1 MDLWRVSQGVTKQLS
16 LVNKGFTTLDIEGEV
31 LKDPTK
37 SGVGVSQ
44 YMRITE
50 R

>member
-1 MDLWRVSQGVTKQLS
+1 MWRVSQGVTKQLS
-16 LVNKGFTTLDIEGEV
+16 LINKGFTTLDIEGEL

-37 SGVGVSQ
+37 TGAGVSA
-44 YMRITE
+44 YMRTIE